1 MFAFIR
7 DTVRP
12 PGLHFKRLLSLYRMI
27 GRIFSIVRDDIEHV
41 HRSFFPFLASAGKG
55 ELKAHARA
63 LDIPEF
69 PFDPAGAFRD
79 RVAQGGAYLEERG
92 YRGSITDAVA
102 RLFPGRYKIVEFP
115 REAFRV
121 GFSGVGQAAIGARGA
136 VHLFIRGMTAAD
148 KQNAY
153 AYLDSQLDPDIV
165 ISVKEWGLSP
175 A

>member
-1 MFAFIR
+1 MFTFIR

-27 GRIFSIVRDDIEHV
+27 GRIFGVVRDDIEHV
-41 HRSFFPFLASAGKG
+41 HRAFFPFLASAGEG

-79 RVAQGGAYLEERG
+79 RVTQGGGYLEERG
-92 YRGSITDAVA
+92 YRGSIKDAVA
-102 RLFPGRYKIVEFP
+102 RLIPGRYKIVEFP
-115 REAFRV
+115 REALRV
-121 GFSGVGQAAIGARGA
+121 GFSGVGQAAIGDRASVR
-136 VHLFIRGMTAAD
+136 LFIRDMTAAE

-153 AYLDSQLDPDIV
+153 EYLDSQLDPDIV
-165 ISVKEWGLSP
+165 ISVKEWVLYP
-175 A
+175 K

>member
-1 MFAFIR
+1 MFTFIR
-7 DTVRP
+7 DTVQP

-27 GRIFSIVRDDIEHV
+27 GRIFGAVRDDIEHV
-41 HRSFFPFLASAGKG
+41 HRAFFPFLASPGHG

-69 PFDPAGAFRD
+69 SFDPAEAFRD
-79 RVAQGGAYLEERG
+79 RVTQGGAYLEERG
-92 YRGSITDAVA
+92 YRGSITDVVD

-121 GFSGVGQAAIGARGA
+121 GFSGVGQAAIGDRGS
-136 VHLFIRGMTAAD
+136 VHLFIRDMTAAE

-165 ISVKEWGLSP
+165 IAVKDWTASP